1 MSSKFISLI
10 HVNWANT
17 GKAVSVV
24 HTLRAHC
31 LTQQLFIRCLYI
43 PAPIL
48 AARDTEISKT
58 DINPCPHGAYI
69 LIDGVS

>member
-69 LIDGVS
+69 LIDGIS